1 MCSLGDDG
9 IGQTESESGQ
19 DMNSILKSCKPRPDL
34 TSGSFNP
41 EVFTASL
48 RQVIGHYRGDVSVT
62 TAYTDA
68 EVFFEEATSPTYGM
82 RRVVEHVLR
91 RLSGDNMVPFLSRL
105 ETGFGGGK
113 THTLIACLHLAYRG
127 TELAQIA
134 SKSNLVDPENLPE
147 PGSVDVVGIA
157 GDEISVVLSQGEQ
170 VVPYTLWAELAKQVG
185 GEDLLAQVEAEAF
198 TPAAPGEAFFD
209 RVLGNRKVLI
219 MVDELAQYAA
229 RAEAARPGMG
239 EQIAAFFMA
248 LFNYARNHTGI
259 AIVVTLASSTD
270 AFAGQTKTL
279 AKLLEAV
286 AGNDVSQDEAREI
299 GEQALD
305 SIQSVIARDAK
316 VETPVSSEELSS
328 VLAKRLFVT
337 IDRAA
342 AKATASEYKA
352 FYTKHRDHLPPR
364 CTRESGEDNESS
376 YANLVEKYYPFHPSL
391 VDFLNKKLAT
401 AEDFQGTRGVLRVLA
416 FAVKSIWGLGID
428 LGTIHTCH
436 LDTTNPDLVNEML
449 SKTESGDLMNVLTAD
464 VGAVRGHGD
473 TLITKS
479 NAENADAENP
489 HPAGLPMQVY
499 TWRTVFLH
507 SLVGRQQGIGSNL
520 FGLVQEEARL
530 EVAQPSLPPSQVDTA
545 LSDLA
550 KRAFYLRHQDG
561 KYFAS
566 LEPSVNKALAQIRE
580 GVSEN
585 RLRDTLDA
593 AARKVVTAPVPTF
606 TVHYD
611 LQSPEDLPDGGGKP
625 MLGIVS
631 LFAEEIKPE
640 EFVHTERKGAP
651 REQQNLVFL
660 LVPNTLRAALSAG
673 GGLYGDDQVRRN
685 LKELQAI
692 ACDVVA
698 MRILHKDPQN
708 YSIQAKHLADD
719 NEDGFQARHAEREQA
734 LITRVTQS
742 YNALWYPSATGQVVR
757 KEIQSSGGEGGTSV
771 IEQIRQT
778 LIEDQELITEDAIST
793 NLLKQFKPMFF
804 GKETICKIAQIK
816 KNFCDRRAWPILAE
830 PHLLSRMIREGV
842 EKGLWCV
849 YRLGDPSAARPEEFY
864 SRESDTEGVPISV
877 DLNQADYSLVT
888 PEGAVQR
895 GWNANTQ
902 VPYETVCN
910 WVKASID
917 RLDTPT
923 PINELT
929 DQVSQTHGEVST
941 QDVTK
946 AVQELTRDAQVVTK
960 PKGEKAKHGGN
971 AMLYTPNAE
980 DKVLPV
986 SKAVEQKWIAPPKK
1000 FVKID
1005 GFAGRDKVFPCLK
1018 RLSSLY
1024 TRGATS
1030 KIDLLRI
1037 ERLPL
1042 KGSGQVNVTF
1052 SGLEPAQIRQMGA
1065 MFDAFA
1071 TLGEPG
1077 DDTQV
1082 ELTILAPEKDCLF
1095 LKEITDTKD

>member
-1 MCSLGDDG
+1 
-9 IGQTESESGQ
+9 
-19 DMNSILKSCKPRPDL
+19 MNSVLKSCKPRPDL
-34 TSGSFNP
+34 ISGSFNP

-48 RQVIGHYRGDVSVT
+48 RQVIGHYRGDVNVT

-68 EVFFEEATSPTYGM
+68 EVFFGEATSPTHGM
-82 RRVVEHVLR
+82 RRVIEHVLR

-113 THTLIACLHLAYRG
+113 THTLIACTHLAYRG
-127 TELAQIA
+127 TELAPFA
-134 SKSNLVDPENLPE
+134 SKSGLVEPEHLPT
-147 PGSVDVVGIA
+147 PGSVNVVGIA
-157 GDEISVVLSQGEQ
+157 GDELSVVHSHGDQ

-185 GEDLLAQVEAEAF
+185 GDDLLGQVEAEAF

-209 RVLGNRKVLI
+209 RVLGGHKVLI

-229 RAEAARPGMG
+229 RAEAARHGMG

-248 LFNYARNHTGI
+248 LFNYARNHKGI

-279 AKLLEAV
+279 AKLLQAV
-286 AGNDVSQDEAREI
+286 AGTEVSQDEAREI

-305 SIQSVIARDAK
+305 SIQSIIARDAK

-328 VLAKRLFVT
+328 VLAKRLFVA
-337 IDRAA
+337 IDRDAAHAA
-342 AKATASEYKA
+342 ADEYKA
-352 FYTKHRDHLPPR
+352 FYAKHKDHLPPR
-364 CTRESGEDNESS
+364 CTRESGEGTDGG
-376 YANLVEKYYPFHPSL
+376 YADLIEKYYPFHPAL
-391 VDFLNKKLAT
+391 IDFLNKKLAT

-416 FAVKSIWGLGID
+416 FAVKSIWERGVD
-428 LGTIHTCH
+428 LCTIHACH
-436 LDTTNPDLVNEML
+436 LDTTNPDLVNEIL

-530 EVAQPSLPPSQVDTA
+530 EVAQPGLPPSQVDTA
-545 LSDLA
+545 LDDLV
-550 KRAFYLRHQDG
+550 KRAFYLRYQDG

-580 GVSEN
+580 GISEN
-585 RLRDTLDA
+585 KLKETLDTA
-593 AARKVVTAPVPTF
+593 GRKVVTAPVPTF
-606 TVHYD
+606 NVHYD
-611 LQSPEDLPDGGGKP
+611 VQLPEDLPDGKGKP

-640 EFVHTERKGAP
+640 QFVLTERQGAP

-660 LVPNTLRAALSAG
+660 LVPNTLRAALGSG

-692 ACDVVA
+692 ARDVVA
-698 MRILHKDPQN
+698 MRTLNKDPQN

-719 NEDGFQARHAEREQA
+719 SEDGFQTRHAEREQA
-734 LITRVTQS
+734 LLTRVTQT

-757 KEIQSSGGEGGTSV
+757 KEIQSSGGEGGISV
-771 IEQIRQT
+771 IQQIRET
-778 LIEDQELITEDAIST
+778 LIKDHELITEDAISA
-793 NLLKQFKPMFF
+793 NLLKQFKPLFF
-804 GKETICKIAQIK
+804 GSEAICKIAQIK
-816 KNFCDRRAWPILAE
+816 KNFCDRRTWPILSE

-842 EKGLWCV
+842 QKGLWCV

-864 SRESDTEGVPISV
+864 SREGETEGVPISV
-877 DLNQADYSLVT
+877 DLDKEGYCLVT

-895 GWNANTQ
+895 GWNVNTQ
-902 VPYETVCN
+902 VPYETVRN
-910 WVKASID
+910 WVKTSVD
-917 RLDTPT
+917 QLDTPAT
-923 PINELT
+923 LTELT

-941 QDVTK
+941 HDVTK
-946 AVQELTRDAQVVTK
+946 AVQDLTRGAQVVAK
-960 PKGEKAKHGGN
+960 PKNDSAKYGDN
-971 AMLYTPNAE
+971 AMLYAPNI
-980 DKVLPV
+980 DDQVLPV
-986 SKAVEQKWIAPPKK
+986 GKAVEQKWIVPPKK
-1000 FVKID
+1000 SIKIE
-1005 GFAGRDKVFPCLK
+1005 GFAGRDKVLPCLK

-1030 KIDLLRI
+1030 RIDLLRI

-1042 KGSGQVNVTF
+1042 KGGGQVSVTF
-1052 SGLEPAQIRQMGA
+1052 SALEPAQIKQMGA

-1071 TLGEPG
+1071 TLGAPG

-1082 ELTILAPEKDCLF
+1082 ELTILNPEEGCLF
-1095 LKEITDTKD
+1095 VKELKEDQNNKG